1 MDCGS
6 LRQEA
11 PEHRHETA
19 PDLEAVQYE
28 AVPDTSADA
37 ELARRIVDK
46 ESKKIEQR
54 GLKRCTVPDLT
65 EAPEPLND
73 YASRDEEIA
82 RRLGEHTEVDRCQ
95 RITLVD
101 RLRSGRD
108 TQTAPRSS
116 SVSSSRASASPSTT
130 GSSNGQQTTHSPP
143 LLY

>member
-11 PEHRHETA
+11 PEHRYGTA

-46 ESKKIEQR
+46 ESKKIKQR
-54 GLKRCTVPDLT
+54 LKRRTVPDLT

-101 RLRSGRD
+101 KPVATVPYIDDDETLARKLEQID
-108 TQTAPRSS
+108 
-116 SVSSSRASASPSTT
+116 
-130 GSSNGQQTTHSPP
+130 GQ
-143 LLY
+143 